1 MNAVV
6 RVILLLVYVLAA
18 QGCQTIGV
26 GTVTRDRADY
36 GAAIADSWKEQTLL
50 NIIKLRYF
58 DTPTFLDI
66 SSVISSYQV
75 QGEIGFAREIFPRA
89 PQDSNRAF
97 GLSGTYTDR
106 PTISYAPLSGE
117 KFVNSLLRPIPPQ
130 AIFAMILSGHQAD
143 FILRATVRAINDVY
157 NHTSAPSRAKQE
169 DPAFAQVVVALRRI
183 QQAGALG
190 MRVEQ
195 SHGSSGQGGVRI
207 EIQQSSA
214 RGERQGRGDI
224 TWVFFRENAGAEVD
238 ADIRFVREALG
249 VAPDV
254 RELRLTFGSL
264 RSDGSEIAL
273 FTRSIMEILVEL
285 SAGVEVPQQ
294 HLAEGRARDMT
305 APAADTDPRM
315 YPVARIRVSSERPQ
329 DAFSAVQYRNHW
341 FWIDDRDLAS
351 KRVFTFLRMFSSIAE
366 TGVTPQLPVLTIPAN

>member
-1 MNAVV
+1 MQVTM
-6 RVILLLVYVLAA
+6 RWILVACALAG
-18 QGCQTIGV
+18 QGCQSIGV
-26 GTVTRDRADY
+26 GSVPRDRADY

-75 QGEIGFAREIFPRA
+75 QGEISFAREIFPRA
-89 PQDSNRAF
+89 PQDSNRAY
-97 GLSGTYTDR
+97 GLGGSYTDR

-157 NHTSAPSRAKQE
+157 NHSAAPSRARQE
-169 DPAFAQVVVALRRI
+169 DPAFSQVVAALRRI

-195 SHGSSGQGGVRI
+195 ARGGGQGVRI
-207 EIQQSSA
+207 EIQQSGA
-214 RGERQGRGDI
+214 RSDRQERGDV
-224 TWVFFRENAGAEVD
+224 TWIFFREAASDAVA
-238 ADIRFVREALG
+238 ADIRFMRDALG
-249 VAPDV
+249 IAPDV
-254 RELRLTFGSL
+254 REMRLTFGSL
-264 RSDGSEIAL
+264 RSGGGEIAL

-285 SAGVEVPQQ
+285 SAGVEVPAQ
-294 HLAEGRARDMT
+294 HIAEGRARNMA
-305 APAADTDPRM
+305 APAPDSDPRA
-315 YPVARIRVSSERPQ
+315 YPVARIHVSSLRPE
-329 DAFSAVQYRNHW
+329 DAFSAVHYRNHW

>member
-1 MNAVV
+1 MHVTM
-6 RVILLLVYVLAA
+6 RWILVAYALAG
-18 QGCQTIGV
+18 QGCQSIGV
-26 GTVTRDRADY
+26 GSVSRDRADY
-36 GAAIADSWKEQTLL
+36 GTAIADSWKEQTLL

-66 SSVISSYQV
+66 SSVISSYQL
-75 QGEIGFAREIFPRA
+75 QGEISFAREIFPRA

-97 GLSGTYTDR
+97 GLGGSYTDR

-143 FILRATVRAINDVY
+143 FILRATVRAMNDVY
-157 NHTSAPSRAKQE
+157 NHSAAPSRARPE
-169 DPAFAQVVVALRRI
+169 DPAFSQVVAALRRI

-195 SHGSSGQGGVRI
+195 ARGGGQGVRT
-207 EIQQSSA
+207 EIQQSGA
-214 RGERQGRGDI
+214 RGDRQERSDV
-224 TWVFFRENAGAEVD
+224 TWIFFRELANEAVA
-238 ADIRFVREALG
+238 ADIRFVRDALG
-249 VAPDV
+249 IAPDV
-254 RELRLTFGSL
+254 REMRLTFGSL
-264 RSDGSEIAL
+264 RSGGSEIAL

-285 SAGVEVPQQ
+285 SAGVEVPAQ
-294 HLAEGRARDMT
+294 HLAEGRARNMT
-305 APAADTDPRM
+305 APALDSDPHA
-315 YPVARIRVSSERPQ
+315 YPAARIHVSSARPE